1 MLTGESA
8 RRFLEAKERVDR
20 LPSVDLPE
28 DFFDELE
35 RFQEKSR
42 DDIDVNVF
50 LCGNKEIDDYFHN
63 EALLYGSEM
72 LSRNFV
78 FITDDGMCD
87 VVSMFS
93 LCNYSIDMTSV
104 PGSIKNR
111 LQRKYRIL
119 NANVRILLCL

>member
-42 DDIDVNVF
+42 RF
-50 LCGNKEIDDYFHN
+50 AAKLKQRTT
-63 EALLYGSEM
+63 SE
-72 LSRNFV
+72 
-78 FITDDGMCD
+78 
-87 VVSMFS
+87 
-93 LCNYSIDMTSV
+93 
-104 PGSIKNR
+104 
-111 LQRKYRIL
+111 
-119 NANVRILLCL
+119 NVRKHEAGEFQSEGALR